1 MDGQGGDRIVKDESP
16 MEDYLRMLANE
27 RQLSPHTVAAYGR
40 DLEDL
45 RTFLTDYT
53 GTPDWG
59 WDEVDRLALRS
70 FMGWCLRRGLTR
82 RSIGRK
88 LSAVRGFFRF
98 LHLEDRLPANPAR
111 AVRAPKM
118 EKRLPGHLSRP
129 EMSALFDLAEARAA
143 ENTLA
148 GTRDLVVLELLY
160 GSGLRLS
167 ELHGLNLTDMDPSSG
182 QMKVRGKGRKERIVP
197 ITRSSLQALR
207 RYELRRQEVLSKAGG
222 GGGRGSRLL
231 DETAEGPAP
240 RPPGEGRGTAGERG
254 SAAAGGD
261 HDALLVNA
269 RGGRLSRRSIQ
280 RQVRAL
286 LEKAAADQGLSV
298 HSLRHSF
305 ATHLLD
311 AGADLM
317 AVKELLGHV
326 SLSTTQIYTHTSKE
340 RLKAVYKRAH
350 PRA

>member
-1 MDGQGGDRIVKDESP
+1 VSGGRA
-16 MEDYLRMLANE
+16 MEDYLRLLADE
-27 RQLSPHTVAAYGR
+27 RQLSPHTVAGYRR

-45 RTFLTDYT
+45 RSFLTDYL
-53 GTPDWG
+53 GTPEWG
-59 WDEVDRLALRS
+59 WEEVDRLTLRS
-70 FMGWCLRRGLTR
+70 FMGWCLRRGLSR
-82 RSIGRK
+82 RTIGRK

-98 LHLEDRLPANPAR
+98 LHLEDQLPANPAR

-129 EMSALFDLAEARAA
+129 ETDALFDLAQARAA
-143 ENTLA
+143 ENTLT

-167 ELHGLNLTDMDPSSG
+167 ELQGLNLADMDQRSG

-197 ITRSSLQALR
+197 ITRSSVQALQ
-207 RYELRRQEVLSKAGG
+207 RYELRRQEVVS
-222 GGGRGSRLL
+222 RSGS
-231 DETAEGPAP
+231 DGH
-240 RPPGEGRGTAGERG
+240 
-254 SAAAGGD
+254 
-261 HDALLVNA
+261 HDALLVNPK
-269 RGGRLSRRSIQ
+269 GGRLSRRSIQ
-280 RQVRAL
+280 RRVRTL
-286 LEKAAADQGLSV
+286 LETAAADQGLSV

-311 AGADLM
+311 AGADLL

-326 SLSTTQIYTHTSKE
+326 SLSTTQIYTHTSRE
-340 RLKAVYKRAH
+340 RLKEVYKRAH